1 KSRMGGDVS
10 DAIPDTADWP
20 RFEKTNVADLRRNP
34 NSHPDLD
41 CLIRVDFDSAEGID
55 WLFSDNPVRREPIG
69 PFCVDNLSGASL
81 APLIDDDGRR
91 IQMAVKLE
99 CGDVKE
105 GIWMCLEGRRIVVD
119 VTQEDF
125 DYVCTGNLLTKVVY
139 LTRGVNDEEFG
150 VLETIASSRLQP
162 GVDPLAEADRRGF
175 PIVSATFSPRPANL
189 NESDRSA
196 LREAHGV
203 DAIQNHSAIESV
215 PSLRQLIGGRQLEP
229 LGRYRKK
236 LESAAPIRI
245 AGKRGEVV
253 LRPGQS
259 RLVELPNPVL
269 EFYWNQEGSK
279 PTEGLADFEAF
290 NFVLFEWET
299 NGAFTATAYRSPIHQ
314 SLTTGDV
321 EWRQAQS
328 LMNLSL
334 LKQQL
339 SNLDRIRELKLSE
352 LGRKEI
358 ELASDSPVFLTG
370 TETVIRRGESILVK
384 LDFPRYAARWTQEK
398 SKRSFMLQDTIE
410 FDYILCEWRLDG
422 TFIAKAYKSP
432 AMGNSPFANQGLTA
446 STINEN
452 GVRDTLKAF
461 ARVQA
466 EYTPCVLQYRVW
478 VTKPTPEE
486 VDALA
491 SIGFAHGAQE
501 FTCRYT
507 FDGEQVSDKIIGY
520 TVKGKPAEI
529 SAWLGR
535 NSVEAPDSPFA
546 SIFPLGHSPQSP
558 LHPEELQKNAGQMK
572 YEQDMS
578 NPRIKWTP
586 RLYWTT
592 KRDGAH
598 VQMQLGFDGQQ
609 KRWVPS
615 LVRSRMI
622 HPDTPD
628 EGMAVESRVEKWD
641 IDSQGIPRMVSGT
654 SR

>member
-1 KSRMGGDVS
+1 KPANILLEEGVERVAITDFGLARAIDDATTTRSGVIAGTPQYMSPEQAHGDQLDHRSDLFSLGSVMYFMLTGRSPFRAETTMGVLNRIGHDAPRSLRSINPQVPVWLEDIVLRLLEKNRDQRYQSAQEVAELFGKWLAHLQQPENVSPPSPLAVTSPRDERFQLPTGWKRYLWGGLAIPFVLFAAVLLYIETGKGTLKIENNSNAAVPIRILKNNKTVKELTVSAEGATTRLMAGQYIIEIEGDATEYKLAGNEVTLSRGGDWFARIELSPPKTDSAATIREKSRMGGDVS

-339 SNLDRIRELKLSE
+339 
-352 LGRKEI
+352 
-358 ELASDSPVFLTG
+358 
-370 TETVIRRGESILVK
+370 
-384 LDFPRYAARWTQEK
+384 
-398 SKRSFMLQDTIE
+398 
-410 FDYILCEWRLDG
+410 
-422 TFIAKAYKSP
+422 
-432 AMGNSPFANQGLTA
+432 
-446 STINEN
+446 
-452 GVRDTLKAF
+452 
-461 ARVQA
+461 
-466 EYTPCVLQYRVW
+466 
-478 VTKPTPEE
+478 
-486 VDALA
+486 
-491 SIGFAHGAQE
+491 
-501 FTCRYT
+501 
-507 FDGEQVSDKIIGY
+507 
-520 TVKGKPAEI
+520 
-529 SAWLGR
+529 
-535 NSVEAPDSPFA
+535 
-546 SIFPLGHSPQSP
+546 
-558 LHPEELQKNAGQMK
+558 
-572 YEQDMS
+572 
-578 NPRIKWTP
+578 
-586 RLYWTT
+586 
-592 KRDGAH
+592 
-598 VQMQLGFDGQQ
+598 
-609 KRWVPS
+609 
-615 LVRSRMI
+615 
-622 HPDTPD
+622 
-628 EGMAVESRVEKWD
+628 
-641 IDSQGIPRMVSGT
+641 
-654 SR
+654 

>member
-1 KSRMGGDVS
+1 
-10 DAIPDTADWP
+10 
-20 RFEKTNVADLRRNP
+20 
-34 NSHPDLD
+34 
-41 CLIRVDFDSAEGID
+41 
-55 WLFSDNPVRREPIG
+55 
-69 PFCVDNLSGASL
+69 
-81 APLIDDDGRR
+81 
-91 IQMAVKLE
+91 
-99 CGDVKE
+99 
-105 GIWMCLEGRRIVVD
+105 
-119 VTQEDF
+119 
-125 DYVCTGNLLTKVVY
+125 KVG
-139 LTRGVNDEEFG
+139 TD
-150 VLETIASSRLQP
+150 
-162 GVDPLAEADRRGF
+162 
-175 PIVSATFSPRPANL
+175 
-189 NESDRSA
+189 
-196 LREAHGV
+196 
-203 DAIQNHSAIESV
+203 
-215 PSLRQLIGGRQLEP
+215 
-229 LGRYRKK
+229 
-236 LESAAPIRI
+236 APIRVT
-245 AGKRGEVV
+245 GKQGEVII
-253 LRPGQS
+253 RRGDTT
-259 RLVELPNPVL
+259 LVELPRPVL
-269 EFYWNQEGSK
+269 EFSWNHDGFK
-279 PTEGLADFEAF
+279 PDGGLADFEAF
-290 NFVLFEWET
+290 NFVLFEWKSD
-299 NGAFTATAYRSPIHQ
+299 GSLTATAYGSPIHR

-321 EWRQAQS
+321 EWKQAQT
-328 LMNLSL
+328 LMNQLL

-339 SNLDRIRELKLSE
+339 ANLDRIKELKLTE
-352 LGRKEI
+352 LGRKEA
-358 ELASDSPVFLTG
+358 ELRSDGPVYLSG
-370 TETVIRRGESILVK
+370 TETIIRRGEAMLIALSAPTRTVGWSQEGIGNHRT
-384 LDFPRYAARWTQEK
+384 FEYAAK
-398 SKRSFMLQDTIE
+398 

-422 TFIAKAYKSP
+422 KFIAKAYKSP
-432 AMGNSPFANQGLTA
+432 AIGNNPFVNQGLTA

-461 ARVQA
+461 ARAQA
-466 EYTPCVLQYRVW
+466 EYTHCVIQYRVW
-478 VTKPTPEE
+478 VTKPTRQEE
-486 VDALA
+486 AVLDSL
-491 SIGFAHGAQE
+491 GFAHSAQE

-558 LHPEELQKNAGQMK
+558 LHPEELQKNADQMK

-654 SR
+654 SRWIVTKDGKDSEVTWHWHIDSAEFGATTEEDEAQQ